1 MKRLIGILLVVL
13 MVFSLSA
20 AMAQRVECATG
31 GFSVKLPDHF
41 VEEAVSGD
49 PDLCFYWHGN
59 KLTVQG
65 YASYQG
71 EIAGSDLFE
80 VLTGTETES
89 GYVSINGMS
98 MLYARTE
105 ESGDVI
111 ISYTWMDRGNSV
123 TLEFTYS
130 ADESSVEK
138 TVNSIIN
145 SIQFDAGH

>member
-31 GFSVKLPDHF
+31 GFSVELPDHF
-41 VEEAVSGD
+41 TEEPVSGD

-59 KLTVQG
+59 KLTVQA

-98 MLYARTE
+98 MLYSRTE

>member
-41 VEEAVSGD
+41 TAEPVSGD

-59 KLTVQG
+59 KLTVQA

-98 MLYARTE
+98 MLYSRTE

>member
-1 MKRLIGILLVVL
+1 MKRLTGILLIVL
-13 MVFSLSA
+13 LVFSLSA

-41 VEEAVSGD
+41 VEENLVGD

-145 SIQFDAGH
+145 SIHFDAGH

>member
-1 MKRLIGILLVVL
+1 MKRLIGFLLILL

-20 AMAQRVECATG
+20 ALAQRAESAEG

-41 VEEAVSGD
+41 VEESVGGYS
-49 PDLCFYWHGN
+49 DLCFYWHGN

-71 EIAGSDLFE
+71 EIAGSDLFQ
-80 VLTGTETES
+80 VLTGDETEY
-89 GYVSINGMS
+89 GTKTINGME
-98 MLYARTE
+98 MMYARTE
-105 ESGDVI
+105 DGGDVC
-111 ISYTWMDRGNSV
+111 ISYTWMDRGNCV

-130 ADESSVEK
+130 AADESVQN

-145 SIQFDAGH
+145 SIRFDAGH